1 MFLQPIPDHLK
12 QAPFFEILQFARQNG
27 LGKPIPRKEED
38 QSLRWSTKT
47 LVSAVTAAAGGL
59 DESTFNQ
66 WANGTNQPSS
76 LSGKF
81 FHVLIVGE
89 VAGWQE
95 LFLESL
101 TRNNEPKARKR
112 LYDAWKKRSSAA
124 ATNRQTSPAYASFI
138 EDFTRA
144 EAVNREQ
151 RAHDLVEQEESLR
164 RQSNFLRDDVRAAL
178 DQASAL
184 RAAGDLIGAQAL
196 LARIEASRLDD
207 MDLAQQIQ
215 EGGARIAQER
225 GRLAY
230 DLGLSSLTDK
240 GHHHFLAALGHY
252 GRALHVTPIG
262 QSAEA
267 DRIRRLMARALHEA
281 IRSAP
286 DFDTGFD
293 LISAH
298 LRDGVAKDRSPW
310 HSLMLLAPDLLAAL
324 LVLRQMPR
332 AGVAPDVASWSI
344 AMLAAKDFA
353 EGMTVLDMMGKAR
366 PEPIRPNVI
375 TSFALASKI
384 ADQEDA
390 RTAVELMQP
399 YNLAGK
405 EFLRA
410 LAVSLA
416 QHHSADVV
424 LDWANLFCEI
434 FSVPGY
440 YTDAFNTAMKS
451 YRTRGKKSDVLR
463 IAMAYPHLPEAS
475 LAMTLWKDEAL
486 AFFETFLNDDLG
498 AVALHAIARVHNY
511 NGDPD
516 LARLWAQR
524 TIQHPQYAAF
534 HPNRQ
539 ADVVGLA
546 N

>member
-1 MFLQPIPDHLK
+1 MPEWNPNSDSFV
-12 QAPFFEILQFARQNG
+12 
-27 LGKPIPRKEED
+27 
-38 QSLRWSTKT
+38 T
-47 LVSAVTAAAGGL
+47 L
-59 DESTFNQ
+59 N
-66 WANGTNQPSS
+66 P
-76 LSGKF
+76 
-81 FHVLIVGE
+81 
-89 VAGWQE
+89 
-95 LFLESL
+95 
-101 TRNNEPKARKR
+101 
-112 LYDAWKKRSSAA
+112 
-124 ATNRQTSPAYASFI
+124 
-138 EDFTRA
+138 
-144 EAVNREQ
+144 
-151 RAHDLVEQEESLR
+151 
-164 RQSNFLRDDVRAAL
+164 
-178 DQASAL
+178 
-184 RAAGDLIGAQAL
+184 
-196 LARIEASRLDD
+196 
-207 MDLAQQIQ
+207 
-215 EGGARIAQER
+215 
-225 GRLAY
+225 
-230 DLGLSSLTDK
+230 
-240 GHHHFLAALGHY
+240 
-252 GRALHVTPIG
+252 
-262 QSAEA
+262 
-267 DRIRRLMARALHEA
+267 
-281 IRSAP
+281 
-286 DFDTGFD
+286 
-293 LISAH
+293 
-298 LRDGVAKDRSPW
+298 
-310 HSLMLLAPDLLAAL
+310 
-324 LVLRQMPR
+324 
-332 AGVAPDVASWSI
+332 
-344 AMLAAKDFA
+344 LAAKDFT
-353 EGMTVLDMMGKAR
+353 EGKTVLDMMAAAK
-366 PEPIRPNVI
+366 PEPIRPNVITFNTLLDKAKDFTEGKTVLDMMAAAKPDPIRPNVITFSTLLDKAKDFTEGKTVLDMMAAAKPEPIRPDVI